1 MLSVG
6 EIADKIFGKSMTLE
20 SVIEILNKEMNKILI
35 STYEEIKPYKFT
47 DDPEI
52 HFESEKGTIQR
63 MIGMTLYLFSAAGF
77 MRIRKDKTYK
87 EDKKV
92 IIEHKGKDKNGKF
105 FFAKYSS
112 LIEVIEEEKI
122 W

>member
-1 MLSVG
+1 
-6 EIADKIFGKSMTLE
+6 
-20 SVIEILNKEMNKILI
+20 
-35 STYEEIKPYKFT
+35 
-47 DDPEI
+47 
-52 HFESEKGTIQR
+52 
-63 MIGMTLYLFSAAGF
+63 